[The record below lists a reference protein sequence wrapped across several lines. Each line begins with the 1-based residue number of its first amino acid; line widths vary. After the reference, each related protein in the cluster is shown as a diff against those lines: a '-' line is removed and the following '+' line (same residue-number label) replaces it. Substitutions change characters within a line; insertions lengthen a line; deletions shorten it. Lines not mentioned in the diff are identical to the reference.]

1 VSVVCPAER
10 RLPLKLTRGQA
21 LSRLAI
27 VPPKLFARE
36 RSALVDQIRRAGD
49 TKTAKI
55 VKARRA
61 PTIPVWI
68 INRLA
73 LAHPKTVEEV
83 IEAADRLKAIQ
94 LGRRQE
100 PNGLAK
106 ATAVYRDVLDRLL
119 DHSRSLLKEV
129 GTGNSH
135 QMLLRIE
142 RTLNAALVNPSA
154 RATLQ
159 RGELET
165 ELNAPGFDV
174 FGGVRPAENGPS
186 RHRPPSVSP
195 PSTERQTAAATIE
208 KTPRH
213 HRRRETDHERVR
225 RLQAAVESA
234 RETLAATEEQARRTK
249 ARLTAL
255 LHEVKGTRQ
264 KLKARAREARRHART
279 LRVALQALGSPN
291 RQAT

>member
-1 VSVVCPAER
+1 
-10 RLPLKLTRGQA
+10 
-21 LSRLAI
+21 

-36 RSALVDQIRRAGD
+36 RNALVDQLWRAGD
-49 TKTAKI
+49 GKTAKI

-68 INRLA
+68 TNRLA
-73 LAHPKTVEEV
+73 IAHPKTVEEV

-106 ATAVYRDVLDRLL
+106 ATAAYRAVLDRLL
-119 DHSRSLLKEV
+119 DHSRSFLKEV

-195 PSTERQTAAATIE
+195 PRPSARRPRRPSRRLHAIIADVRPTTNACAVSRQPWRAPGRLSPP
-208 KTPRH
+208 PRNRRVE
-213 HRRRETDHERVR
+213 RRR
-225 RLQAAVESA
+225 
-234 RETLAATEEQARRTK
+234 
-249 ARLTAL
+249 
-255 LHEVKGTRQ
+255 G
-264 KLKARAREARRHART
+264 
-279 LRVALQALGSPN
+279 
-291 RQAT
+291 